1 MIRARVRSAARR
13 HPGLTFVAL
22 PCLVLALVA
31 GTVWLPG
38 RTVPTSGGSV
48 SVGEAPIPQDRVAP
62 TFTLPRLSG
71 SGSLSLTGLR
81 GRVVVLNF
89 WASWCTACHREV
101 PTLSKLAR
109 DYRPS
114 EVRFVG
120 VDNSDR
126 GGSGLAFARKSG
138 MGYPSVVDRS
148 GNLLNKYGA
157 EGMPTTYVIDRTGH
171 IRYEAIGTVES
182 SALAHSIALVRA
194 GHPAAPATGLAAVH
208 LAKLSG
214 SPAPDFT
221 LIDQFGARFSLSDLH
236 STVVLLTFIDS
247 RCTDVCPLTAQV
259 LRGAVRRLGAAGQ
272 HVQLLAINANPDHFA
287 VSDVRTWSAKHEM
300 LHRWRFLTGQPDQL
314 RRIWAAY
321 GVNSHY
327 EDGALVHESGIYVLD
342 RNQDERALLSMGSQR
357 ASVTAEAQALAG
369 AMRRLPDPPHR

>member
-1 MIRARVRSAARR
+1 MIRTRLRSVARR
-13 HPGLTFVAL
+13 HPGLMFVAL

-38 RTVPTSGGSV
+38 RTVPSGGGTV
-48 SVGEAPIPQDRVAP
+48 AVGQAPIPQDRAAP
-62 TFTLPRLSG
+62 NFHLPRLSG
-71 SGSLSLTGLR
+71 SGSLSLHDLR

-101 PTLSKLAR
+101 PTLSKLAG

-126 GGSGLAFARKSG
+126 GGSGLEFARQSG
-138 MGYPSVVDRS
+138 MDYPSVVDRS
-148 GNLLNKYGA
+148 GNLLSKFGA
-157 EGMPTTYVIDRTGH
+157 EGMPTTYVIDRTGR
-171 IRYEAIGTVES
+171 IRYEAIGTVDS
-182 SALAHSIALVRA
+182 SALAHAIALVRS
-194 GHPAAPATGLAAVH
+194 GHPQAPAAGAAAVH

-214 SPAPDFT
+214 DPAPDFT
-221 LIDQFGARFSLSDLH
+221 LVDQFGVRFSLSNLH
-236 STVVLLTFIDS
+236 ASAVLLTFIDS

-259 LRGAVRRLGAAGQ
+259 LRDAAGRLGAAGRN
-272 HVQLLAINANPDHFA
+272 VQLLAINANPDHFA
-287 VSDVRTWSAKHEM
+287 VSDVRAWSAKHGM
-300 LHRWRFLTGQPDQL
+300 LHRWRFLTGQPEQL

-327 EDGALVHESGIYVLD
+327 EDGALVHESGVFVLD
-342 RNQDERALLSMGSQR
+342 RHRHERALLSMGSQR
-357 ASVTAEAQALAG
+357 ASVAAEAQVLAG
-369 AMRRLPDPPHR
+369 AMRRLPDPPRR